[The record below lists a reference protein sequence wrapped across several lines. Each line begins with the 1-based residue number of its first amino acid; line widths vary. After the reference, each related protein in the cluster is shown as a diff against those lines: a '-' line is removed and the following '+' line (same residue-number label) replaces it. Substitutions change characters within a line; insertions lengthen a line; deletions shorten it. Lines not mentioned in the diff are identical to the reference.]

1 MNGEFLIDRKSG
13 VAAWKQ
19 IADHIGRAIDA
30 GEFDETGMVPPETQ
44 LAEHFGVNR
53 HTVRS
58 AIAALAGD
66 GILRR
71 VQGRGTLIEKRER
84 LVYPV
89 GRRTRFSEG
98 IGGQAGETDIRLLA
112 EEERT
117 AGTSIA
123 TALGLAP
130 DATVIRLDTLSLADG
145 IPVSLAAHYFSQ
157 ARFAGI
163 GKKLA
168 SFHSITRALSAF
180 GVDDYVRV
188 STEVTARMASADE
201 AGRLALN
208 SNPIVLEAVAVN
220 ADSGGRPIQY
230 SRTLFVADR
239 IALRLDT
246 AEKRS
251 AGRSLYEAPED
262 SPRAGKSEPRS
273 GMHRPGA
280 E

>member
-1 MNGEFLIDRKSG
+1 MNGEFLIDRRSG

-19 IADHIGRAIDA
+19 IADRISRAIDA

-58 AIAALAGD
+58 AIAALAED
-66 GILRR
+66 GLLRR

-98 IGGQAGETDIRLLA
+98 LGGQAGETDIKLLR
-112 EEERT
+112 EDECT
-117 AGTSIA
+117 ASPAVA
-123 TALGLAP
+123 TALALETQCA
-130 DATVIRLDTLSLADG
+130 VIRLDTLSTADG
-145 IPVSLAAHYFSQ
+145 VPVSLAMHYFDSD
-157 ARFAGI
+157 RFAGI

-168 SFHSITRALSAF
+168 TYHSITRALAAF

-188 STEVTARMASADE
+188 STEVTARMASAEE
-201 AGRLALN
+201 ADRLALT
-208 SNPIVLEAVAVN
+208 SNPILLETVAIN
-220 ADSGGRPIQY
+220 ADSEGRPIQY
-230 SRTLFVADR
+230 SRTLFAADR

-246 AEKRS
+246 
-251 AGRSLYEAPED
+251 P
-262 SPRAGKSEPRS
+262 GK
-273 GMHRPGA
+273 
-280 E
+280 